1 MPKNNSKFHH
11 WHHERHEILGLFV
24 LLMTFL
30 PETKWKYVKV
40 SADLM

>member
-1 MPKNNSKFHH
+1 MKF
-11 WHHERHEILGLFV
+11 LDLFV